1 MHNIKEIRNNLDL
14 FKSSLKKRFL
24 ETDFDEILDLDEKNR
39 KLIQKKEN
47 LEKEK
52 KDISKS
58 KDKTLFNKS
67 KDISVEIDK
76 LNKTQLEI
84 KTKLNNIL
92 SALPNL
98 PLEDVPLGKDENSN
112 IELSKVGIVPNFDF
126 KARSHYEIGKELNM
140 LDFDLATK
148 TTGSRF
154 VFVKDKL
161 ALLERAISNFMLD
174 TQINVN
180 GYTEISPPLIASA
193 SSMFGTGQLPKF
205 ENDQFELN
213 LDDKN
218 DRKFLIPTAEVIL
231 TNMVKDK
238 IFDKNDLPMRLV
250 ASTACFRK
258 EAGSYGKDTKGMMR
272 QHQFYKVELVSIVE
286 PEHCLKELDRMT
298 NCATKILD
306 LLKLP
311 YRKIVLC
318 SGDMGFSA
326 EKTIDIEV
334 WIPSENK
341 YREISSCSS
350 CGSFQARRMKARYK
364 NDKNETVF
372 IGSLNGS
379 GLAVGRTLV
388 AILENYQQPDGS
400 IIEVISLHN
409 VDGST
414 GATLD
419 KCMLRLESDTGQ
431 VDLSFSDFGGFSED
445 NDIDNLITLQP
456 SAATDTPQGKQI
468 SWRFTVNTNWE
479 DAPDVRIFAT
489 LLASNGIDGL
499 PSALHLAPP
508 GGNAIE
514 NDAGISSFD
523 LQNSAG
529 ESQDPDEGRSNQLI
543 RLVGSVLLENLQ
555 VAPDPSSYSLVVEE
569 EIQNNSVPDE
579 ITYDWEELDK
589 DNSMPDKVQNN
600 LFVGSSAELQKL
612 LRNNAQK

>member
-24 ETDFDEILDLDEKNR
+24 EIDINEILELDKKNR
-39 KLIQKKEN
+39 KLIQEKEN

-58 KDKTLFNKS
+58 KDKSLFKKS
-67 KDISVEIDK
+67 KDISAQIDK
-76 LNKTQLEI
+76 LSKTQLDV
-84 KTKLNNIL
+84 KNKLDQIL
-92 SALPNL
+92 STLPNL
-98 PLEDVPLGKDENSN
+98 PLNDVPTGKDENSN
-112 IELSKVGIVPNFDF
+112 LEVSKIGIIPKFNF
-126 KARSHYEIGKELNM
+126 KVKSHYELGKALDM

-174 TQINVN
+174 THINVN
-180 GYTEISPPLIASA
+180 GYTEISPPLIASED
-193 SSMFGTGQLPKF
+193 SMYGTGQLPKF
-205 ENDQFELN
+205 ENDQFELK

-238 IFDKNDLPMRLV
+238 IFDKKDLPMRFV

-286 PEHCLKELDRMT
+286 PDQCLVELDRMT

-306 LLKLP
+306 LLELP

-318 SGDMGFSA
+318 TGDMGFSA
-326 EKTIDIEV
+326 EKTFDIEV
-334 WIPSENK
+334 WLPYENK

-364 NDKNETVF
+364 NDKKETVF
-372 IGSLNGS
+372 LGSLNGS

-400 IIEVISLHN
+400 IIVPKVLKPYMGNI
-409 VDGST
+409 
-414 GATLD
+414 D
-419 KCMLRLESDTGQ
+419 K
-431 VDLSFSDFGGFSED
+431 
-445 NDIDNLITLQP
+445 IT
-456 SAATDTPQGKQI
+456 
-468 SWRFTVNTNWE
+468 
-479 DAPDVRIFAT
+479 
-489 LLASNGIDGL
+489 
-499 PSALHLAPP
+499 
-508 GGNAIE
+508 
-514 NDAGISSFD
+514 
-523 LQNSAG
+523 
-529 ESQDPDEGRSNQLI
+529 
-543 RLVGSVLLENLQ
+543 
-555 VAPDPSSYSLVVEE
+555 
-569 EIQNNSVPDE
+569 NN
-579 ITYDWEELDK
+579 
-589 DNSMPDKVQNN
+589 
-600 LFVGSSAELQKL
+600 
-612 LRNNAQK
+612 